1 MGLILIFTDK
11 GYDEFHPALSLAGEK
26 IKVYPFNK
34 ASEIVRDCEVDI
46 ILLDCTDIDA
56 GLRLLKEN
64 KNTCPNIPN
73 IFLTDVSYE
82 GVVLRAF
89 RAGARDFFRKP
100 VDVQELQSTVEGLL
114 EVKKASRER
123 RTPFIKASLSP

>member
-11 GYDEFHPALSLAGEK
+11 EYDEFHPALSFEGEK

-46 ILLDCTDIDA
+46 ILLDCTNVDA

-64 KNTCPNIPN
+64 KTMCPNIPN

-114 EVKKASRER
+114 EIKKASKER